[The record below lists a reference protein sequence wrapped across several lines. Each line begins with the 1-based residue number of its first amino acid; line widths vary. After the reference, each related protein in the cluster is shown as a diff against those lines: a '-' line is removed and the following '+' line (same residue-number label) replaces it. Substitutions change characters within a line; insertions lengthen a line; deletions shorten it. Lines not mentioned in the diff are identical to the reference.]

1 MCSTTT
7 PEMALSAPYR
17 KIQRLLSGWLE
28 DSRTARRQVFAIRA
42 VLPVLDAIDK
52 HRLCRWLA
60 WWCVAAGS
68 RGERLLGRIGRLDP
82 ALGAGIEAA
91 LLQLPSGVGL
101 RAPLQP
107 RKSA

>member
-1 MCSTTT
+1 MCATT

-28 DSRTARRQVFAIRA
+28 DGRTARRQVFAIRA
-42 VLPVLDAIDK
+42 VLPTLDTIDK

-60 WWCVAAGS
+60 WWCVTAGP
-68 RGERLLGRIGRLDP
+68 RGERLFARIERLDP
-82 ALGAGIEAA
+82 GLGAGIEAA
-91 LLQLPSGVGL
+91 LSQLPTGVGL
-101 RAPLQP
+101 STVQSP